1 MVGHEVTKNFNLTN
15 DHLPDFIART
25 SRRTHT
31 RLKGTVDL
39 PTNAFGTLEFR
50 GTGDGNKSKYLRLT
64 NETSGQNL
72 ENVVDKVL
80 FGKWGMNTP
89 NLVISVIGC
98 FKSDELFKR
107 MPTMDSKNYENF
119 ESKNFETLVSAKA
132 RKVIGDAIIKAAD
145 TAEAWIITDGLNTG
159 VSALVG
165 HAFKE
170 SSQTKL
176 SKVKMLGVSAW
187 GVVENKQH
195 LVRDYLDDEVAG
207 SKRFGDSVFQKS
219 VSVERK
225 SQGDKKLRLVELQAS
240 DSRGRRGSDCS
251 PTTKLLDEGVTT
263 KNNDTSAG
271 INSFTHLS
279 ISRPY
284 PTIVRNRHV
293 DQKQNQATILNP
305 NCGQFLFVDDGT
317 EGKCGRG

>member
-1 MVGHEVTKNFNLTN
+1 MVGHEVTKNLNLTN
-15 DHLPDFIART
+15 DHFIART

-64 NETSGQNL
+64 NETNGQNL

-119 ESKNFETLVSAKA
+119 ESKNFETLVSGKA
-132 RKVIGDAIIKAAD
+132 RKIIGDAIIKAAD

-195 LVRDYLDDEVAG
+195 LVRDYLDDEMPG
-207 SKRFGDSVFQKS
+207 SKRGFGESIFQKS
-219 VSVERK
+219 MSVERK
-225 SQGDKKLRLVELQAS
+225 SQGDKKLRLVELQGS

-251 PTTKLLDEGVTT
+251 PTMKLLDEGVN
-263 KNNDTSAG
+263 KNND
-271 INSFTHLS
+271 NSSIKDLAFS
-279 ISRPY
+279 ISF
-284 PTIVRNRHV
+284 
-293 DQKQNQATILNP
+293 K
-305 NCGQFLFVDDGT
+305 
-317 EGKCGRG
+317 